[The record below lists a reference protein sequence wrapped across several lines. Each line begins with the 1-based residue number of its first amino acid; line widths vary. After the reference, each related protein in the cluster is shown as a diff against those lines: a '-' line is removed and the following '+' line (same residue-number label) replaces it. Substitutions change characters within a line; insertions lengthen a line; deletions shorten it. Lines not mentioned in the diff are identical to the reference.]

1 MKFLSLLLKAPDS
14 PSRSRVMRM
23 IALVLAVLTPLA
35 IAGFAAASVSGSQA
49 SAEGAP
55 NLPAAIVNL
64 DKPIQ
69 ITVAGKTVPVA
80 AGKLLTSQLRS
91 GNTSGLEWT
100 ITDAHAA
107 SAGLASG
114 TYSAVVT
121 IPADFSKLYSSS
133 QGANPTVAALTVQI
147 NPAQGYVASV
157 LAASL
162 VTRIQ
167 SQLSQSLTQNYVAG
181 TLSGFT
187 ELHKQLA
194 SVATN
199 TRKLADG
206 ADGLASGMQQ
216 AATGMTAVDSGA
228 QQLSGGMQ
236 QLAQSTPPI
245 VQAASGLSTAAGV
258 TSGAAQLLS
267 DGTSALATTQHD
279 AQQKQI
285 GLDADIAAL
294 QADLPSLSP
303 AQVAA
308 RLDALKT
315 QSAAVA
321 TDGASVGDS
330 LDIAAV
336 GAGAVNVGAGIV
348 SQGTAALAAGLPELS
363 KAIGGAADGAAQLAS
378 GTSQLSTGSTQLASG
393 AGTLASGAGAL
404 ATGLG
409 EAATAVPSYTAAEQ
423 KKLSTVVSAPVTTI
437 VNGSGKSAEA
447 AAAAAAAATAGS
459 RAAGSGSSAAAG
471 SQASAV
477 DSTGAPTAFGAIAS
491 VMVPLALWVGA
502 FALYLVLSPFDPRA
516 LGTAAS
522 TWRIARQTLVPSI
535 ALGGIQAIIV
545 LLGLGMLGVNPAH
558 RAASALFVL
567 LLSVAFVCVHNGL
580 ISLFGRA
587 GRMLSLAFISLQ
599 VVAAGVLVPAAF
611 SPSWFGAISSVLP
624 LSAAVQGMQTLLMD
638 QDAGAA
644 IGATV
649 MLLATAAVGVALTG
663 IAVSR
668 ARKLGTS
675 APAA

>member
-91 GNTSGLEWT
+91 DNTSGLEWT

-114 TYSAVVT
+114 SYSAVVT

-133 QGANPTVAALTVQI
+133 QGANPTVAALAVQI

-285 GLDADIAAL
+285 GLDAGIAAL

-363 KAIGGAADGAAQLAS
+363 KAIDGAADGAAQLAS

-437 VNGSGKSAEA
+437 VTHSGMVADA
-447 AAAAAAAATAGS
+447 AAAAGS

-649 MLLATAAVGVALTG
+649 MLLAAAAVGVALTG

-668 ARKLGTS
+668 ARRLGTS

>member
-100 ITDAHAA
+100 ITDAQAA

-133 QGANPTVAALTVQI
+133 QGANPTVAALAVQI

-206 ADGLASGMQQ
+206 ANGLASGMQQ

-285 GLDADIAAL
+285 GLDAGIAAL

-303 AQVAA
+303 AQAAA

-330 LDIAAV
+330 LNIAAV

-363 KAIGGAADGAAQLAS
+363 KAIDGAADGAAQLAS

-409 EAATAVPSYTAAEQ
+409 DAATAVPSYTAAEQ
-423 KKLSTVVSAPVTTI
+423 KKLSTVVGAPVTTI
-437 VNGSGKSAEA
+437 VTHSGMVADA
-447 AAAAAAAATAGS
+447 AAAAGS

-611 SPSWFGAISSVLP
+611 SPSWFAAISSVLP

-668 ARKLGTS
+668 ARRLGTS